1 MAVVLM
7 TPASVSGSAGD
18 FPKRAKRQAI
28 AFVDRQAQC
37 LCVRRIHFP
46 GRYLSLYGASELR
59 EIADEESGLK
69 IVARAS
75 FLTCLVLALMS
86 TPGASNA
93 AADQKFLLGPPT
105 QDGPVVV
112 RVGFRLSEIND
123 IDEENETFEFEGV
136 LTTRWNDPRQ
146 TFDPAELGVEEQIYQ
161 GDFQFNEVFT
171 GWWPQMILANES
183 GVYERQGVLLR
194 IQPDG
199 SMTFVEAV
207 NAVAKSRMSLKRFPF
222 DRQRF
227 EAIFGVLGF
236 DKKEVVFEVDP
247 FTNATRAVRGATIA
261 QWQTPEVQ
269 VSLREYDFNQM
280 GRDVPVMA
288 FVVSLEMA
296 RRPGFMLR
304 LVVFPLVVLVILS
317 WSVFWMD
324 RSSLGERM
332 DISFL
337 GILTIVA
344 YQIMFSDI
352 LPNISYTTLIH
363 VFLFITFVTMASS
376 VGINLRVAHLDREGQ
391 TASGDLLDQRCRV
404 YFPLCYFGFNAL
416 AAAYFFLVR

>member
-1 MAVVLM
+1 LI
-7 TPASVSGSAGD
+7 TRTLPA
-18 FPKRAKRQAI
+18 
-28 AFVDRQAQC
+28 
-37 LCVRRIHFP
+37 
-46 GRYLSLYGASELR
+46 
-59 EIADEESGLK
+59 
-69 IVARAS
+69 
-75 FLTCLVLALMS
+75 VLACLALAVAI

-93 AADQKFLLGPPT
+93 AGGEKFLLGPPAE
-105 QDGPVVV
+105 DGPVVV
-112 RVGFRLSEIND
+112 RAGFRLSEIND

-136 LTTRWNDPRQ
+136 LTTRWHDPRQ
-146 TFDPAELGVEEQIYQ
+146 AFDPAELGVEERVYQ
-161 GDFQFNEVFT
+161 GNFQFNEVFT
-171 GWWPQMILANES
+171 GWWPQMVLANES
-183 GVYERQGVLLR
+183 GVYDRQGVLLR

-199 SMTFVEAV
+199 SMTFIEAV
-207 NAVAKSRMSLKRFPF
+207 NAVAKDRMSLKRFPF

-236 DKKEVVFEVDP
+236 DKGEVIFEVDP
-247 FTNATRAVRGATIA
+247 VTSATRAVRGATIS
-261 QWQTPEVQ
+261 QWQTPEVLIS
-269 VSLREYDFNQM
+269 VREYDFNQM
-280 GRDVPVMA
+280 GREVPVMA
-288 FVVSLEMA
+288 FVVGLEMA

-324 RSSLGERM
+324 RASLGERM

-363 VFLFITFVTMASS
+363 VFLFITFVTMALS

-391 TASGDLLDQRCRV
+391 AARGDVLDRRCRL
-404 YFPLCYFGFNAL
+404 YFPICYFGLNAL
-416 AAAYFFLVR
+416 AAVFFLLVT